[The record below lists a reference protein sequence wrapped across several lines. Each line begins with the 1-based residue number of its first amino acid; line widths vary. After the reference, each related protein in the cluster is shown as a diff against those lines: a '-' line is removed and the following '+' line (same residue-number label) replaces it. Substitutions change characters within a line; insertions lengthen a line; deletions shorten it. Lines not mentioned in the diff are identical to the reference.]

1 MLNIQL
7 KNRTFRDRKL
17 KFGMVDT
24 TYSTGFLKSP
34 NGDLKSYDFHG
45 PRFNYF
51 GKKLITVV
59 LSNFH
64 ETFKI

>member
-7 KNRTFRDRKL
+7 KNRNFRGRQL

-34 NGDLKSYDFHG
+34 NGYLKHYDFHC

-51 GKKLITVV
+51 GKKVITVV
-59 LSNFH
+59 LSYSH
-64 ETFKI
+64 ETLKI

>member
-7 KNRTFRDRKL
+7 KNRTFRGRKL
-17 KFGMVDT
+17 KFGMVDH

-34 NGDLKSYDFHG
+34 NVYLKRYDFHS

-51 GKKLITVV
+51 GKKVITVV
-59 LSNFH
+59 LSDSH